1 MPFQNCIMR
10 HWLWMLCLLTLTF
23 GALSVQAAGLAVE
36 QASSEPVSYDALV
49 ARLPTAD
56 YADKNEIIRSLLQL
70 RAPGT
75 YELLSAFLQGNLYA
89 RSSDGKVFIATAT
102 ADASA
107 NELQLTDAIS
117 GQPAG
122 TASAADFETIGSNNQ
137 LRKALRAAVAQ
148 FELSSDS
155 AAARLEAVAEM
166 LRSLDDDSVVVL
178 REHLK
183 DETNVKVQSEIQIGL
198 ALVDLDNSNAAVR
211 LAAIDTLQGSLNP
224 DVFNRL
230 TQLVVTNEDGSYAE
244 PDAQVRDAAR
254 KLLANMTTWRGI
266 YSASET
272 VFFGLSLGSVLVLSA
287 IGLAI
292 TFGVMGVINM
302 AHGELMMLGAYTTY
316 VIQLLMPNHIG
327 ASVLVAI
334 PLAFVVSG
342 LVGVLIERGLVRF
355 LYGRPLETLLATFGV
370 SLLLQQIVRDIFS
383 ANNRPVEAPS
393 WMAGSW
399 QINEA
404 FSLTYNRL
412 YVVLFTA
419 MVFIALLLIL
429 KRTTLGLNVRAVAQN
444 RAMAKSMGIRTAW
457 VDAMTFGLGSGI
469 AGIAGV
475 ALSQLTNVGPNLG
488 QQYIVD
494 SFMVVVFG
502 GVGNLWGTLI
512 SGMSLGV
519 INKIL
524 EPYAGA
530 VLAKILVLIFL
541 ILFIQRKPRG
551 LFPQKGRSA
560 EG

>member
-1 MPFQNCIMR
+1 MNSTLGNLLKR
-10 HWLWMLCLLTLTF
+10 TLLVCLLAFAVQPSGWAQGTATNDAYAA
-23 GALSVQAAGLAVE
+23 ALAQ
-36 QASSEPVSYDALV
+36 
-49 ARLPTAD
+49 LPTAG
-56 YADKNEIIRSLLQL
+56 YADKKDIVQQLLKL
-70 RAPGT
+70 HAPGT
-75 YELLSAFLQGNLYA
+75 KEVLSAFLNDNLYG
-89 RSSDGKVFIATAT
+89 RSDGRVFIASGDAT
-102 ADASA
+102 DTL
-107 NELQLTDAIS
+107 NLTDALTLKSI
-117 GQPAG
+117 G
-122 TASAADFETIGSNNQ
+122 TVPPEGYEKIGTNNQ

-148 FELSSDS
+148 FDLSSDVVET
-155 AAARLEAVAEM
+155 RMNAVTEM
-166 LRSLDDDSVVVL
+166 LRSLDDSSVSVL
-178 REHLK
+178 RKQLE
-183 DETNVKVQSEIQIGL
+183 DETSAKVKQAIRVGL
-198 ALVDLDNSNAAVR
+198 ALVDLDNSQASVR
-211 LAAIDTLQGSLNP
+211 LAAIATLKGSVNP
-224 DVFNRL
+224 DVYNRL
-230 TQLVVTNEDGSYAE
+230 TQLVTANDDGSFTE
-244 PDAQVRDAAR
+244 PDAQVRAAAR
-254 KLLANMTTWRGI
+254 ELINHMDTLRSVYNAG
-266 YSASET
+266 ET
-272 VFFGLSLGSVLVLSA
+272 MFFGLSLGSVLVLSA

-316 VIQLLMPNHIG
+316 VIQLLMPQHIG

-334 PLAFVVSG
+334 PAAFLVSG

-370 SLLLQQIVRDIFS
+370 SLILQQIVRDVFT
-383 ANNRPVEAPS
+383 ANNRPVETPQ

-399 QINEA
+399 QVNEA

-419 MVFIALLLIL
+419 LVFVALLLIL

-444 RAMAKSMGIRTAW
+444 RAMAKAMGIRTDW

-469 AGIAGV
+469 AGVAGV

-519 INKIL
+519 INKLL

-530 VLAKILVLIFL
+530 VLAKIFVLIFL
-541 ILFIQRKPRG
+541 ILFIQRRPRG
-551 LFPQKGRSA
+551 LFPQKGRAA
-560 EG
+560 EN